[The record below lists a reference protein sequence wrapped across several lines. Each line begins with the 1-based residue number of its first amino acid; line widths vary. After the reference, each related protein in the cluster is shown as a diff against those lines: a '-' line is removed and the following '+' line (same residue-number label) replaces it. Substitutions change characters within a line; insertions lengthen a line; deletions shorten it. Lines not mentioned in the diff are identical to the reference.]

1 MPQGSLQAMGNSLCL
16 SPSRRLFSSAGLCL
30 VVAAAARAASA
41 SDRAAPTHLQGLAG
55 IVRDDAGRPVAG
67 ALVVPRAR
75 RHGGPAIPELAIL
88 SDKSGRYAWPLP
100 PGEYEITVSAE
111 GLEGARREGR
121 VAEGAVTTLDVTLR
135 RLR

>member
-1 MPQGSLQAMGNSLCL
+1 MGGGLGF
-16 SPSRRLFSSAGLCL
+16 SPRRRPVALVGLCL

-41 SDRAAPTHLQGLAG
+41 SDRAAPTHSQGLAG
-55 IVRDDAGRPVAG
+55 IVRDDVGRAVAG

-75 RHGGPAIPELAIL
+75 QPGGPAIPELAIL
-88 SDKSGRYAWPLP
+88 SDKAGHYAWPLP
-100 PGEYEITVSAE
+100 PGEYEITVRAE
-111 GLEGARREGR
+111 GLEGARRQGR

>member
-1 MPQGSLQAMGNSLCL
+1 MVGSLGFSE
-16 SPSRRLFSSAGLCL
+16 RRRQVALVGLCL
-30 VVAAAARAASA
+30 VVAAAARVTLA
-41 SDRAAPTHLQGLAG
+41 SDQTAPTHAQGLSG

-67 ALVVPRAR
+67 AMVVPRAR

-111 GLEGARREGR
+111 GLEGARRQGR
-121 VAEGAVTTLDVTLR
+121 VVEGTVTTLDVTLR